1 MYCGRT
7 RLCARRRNGLIIQS
21 LTALHGGNDD
31 EQLLFGEICGGST
44 VEEVVVPQLNVLR
57 VMPCIQHS
65 MFEDRH
71 GEAV

>member
-1 MYCGRT
+1 MYCGRA

-31 EQLLFGEICGGST
+31 EQPLFGEICGGST
-44 VEEVVVPQLNVLR
+44 VEEVVVPQLNVLE
-57 VMPCIQHS
+57 VMPRPQYPMS
-65 MFEDRH
+65 EDRY